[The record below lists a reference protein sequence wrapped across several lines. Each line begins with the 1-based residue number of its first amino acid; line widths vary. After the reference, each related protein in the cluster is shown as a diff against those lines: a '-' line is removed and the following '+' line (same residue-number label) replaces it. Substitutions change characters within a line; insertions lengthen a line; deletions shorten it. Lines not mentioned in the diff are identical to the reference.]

1 MTEDRGVV
9 RAWLWEVVAEVD
21 DRYVGPVT
29 QKVKKWVAVV
39 KKWFTALGEKVKDEV
54 TPSEN
59 KEETEPTTVVQP
71 SMVTA

>member
-1 MTEDRGVV
+1 M
-9 RAWLWEVVAEVD
+9 LEVLADVYD
-21 DRYVGPVT
+21 QYVEPVT

-71 SMVTA
+71 SMVTV